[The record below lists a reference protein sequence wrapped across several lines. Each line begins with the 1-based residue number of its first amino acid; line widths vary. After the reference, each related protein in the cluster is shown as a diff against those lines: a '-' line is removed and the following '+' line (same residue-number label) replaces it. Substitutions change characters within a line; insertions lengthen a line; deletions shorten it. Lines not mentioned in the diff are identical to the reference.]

1 MVHGLIPNQIE
12 TNKMLARRL
21 MNAKV
26 SAFSR
31 MVYNADKVL
40 NKEAIE
46 QVGAAIQV
54 RDMQASRV
62 SDIVASGARPCR
74 PMRGSYRKNW

>member
-1 MVHGLIPNQIE
+1 
-12 TNKMLARRL
+12 MLARRL

-62 SDIVASGARPCR
+62 SDIDPTLFWAPPPCR